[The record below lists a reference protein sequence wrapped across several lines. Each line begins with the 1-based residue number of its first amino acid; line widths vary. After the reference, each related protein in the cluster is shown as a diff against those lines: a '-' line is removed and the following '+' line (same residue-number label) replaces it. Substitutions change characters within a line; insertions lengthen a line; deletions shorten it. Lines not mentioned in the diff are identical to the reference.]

1 MKQLTIQIIL
11 IVGTLAVSWRLLMSY
26 GQKAL
31 ALRRLGLLALAAFAV
46 WSILDPNVWTRL
58 ANTVGVGRGSDLIL
72 YSLVVAFFGYVVT
85 TYKRFRDMEIRY
97 TRLARRIA
105 LDETP
110 PPTRHPAIVGAPDAG
125 ASPPSLDAQGASST
139 PAEPRPATTLD
150 REPPASGSRSRT
162 ES

>member
-1 MKQLTIQIIL
+1 MRQLTIQILLIL
-11 IVGTLAVSWRLLMSY
+11 GTLAVSWRLLMSY

-31 ALRRLGLLALAAFAV
+31 ALRRLGLLALAAFAI
-46 WSILDPNVWTRL
+46 WSILDPGIWSRL
-58 ANTVGVGRGSDLIL
+58 AETVGVGRGTDLIL
-72 YSLVVAFFGYVVT
+72 YGLVVAFFGYMVT

-110 PPTRHPAIVGAPDAG
+110 PPARHPAIAGRRHESDTADEPADPD
-125 ASPPSLDAQGASST
+125 PELPV
-139 PAEPRPATTLD
+139 R
-150 REPPASGSRSRT
+150 GSRSET